1 MRNTPLNV
9 GNNYQKKTL
18 INNSIDNN
26 STETNSCTNHKQ
38 F

>member
-1 MRNTPLNV
+1 MRNTPLNI

-26 STETNSCTNHKQ
+26 STET
-38 F
+38 